1 MFVRARCDPLNLLRA
16 LLLIVGMH
24 GAFGEEGAACAQ
36 AFVVMGKVVAA
47 NVLGELHLNAGG
59 FLCKGNGVFDG

>member
-1 MFVRARCDPLNLLRA
+1 MLLCVKR
-16 LLLIVGMH
+16 VC